1 MENVFD
7 VADPPEEPG
16 PEDVGPESLVPD
28 CYRPG
33 DWKSEQDLCA
43 CSGRGSYHCQP
54 RRQNLWGTGCPVM
67 PNGTNLRDT
76 KNTMSE
82 RKTLDES
89 LISIMH
95 L

>member
-43 CSGRGSYHCQP
+43 CSGRGVLPLPTTKAELVGH
-54 RRQNLWGTGCPVM
+54 RM
-67 PNGTNLRDT
+67 PSDA
-76 KNTMSE
+76 E
-82 RKTLDES
+82 WDES
-89 LISIMH
+89 ARHQEYDEREKDLG
-95 L
+95 